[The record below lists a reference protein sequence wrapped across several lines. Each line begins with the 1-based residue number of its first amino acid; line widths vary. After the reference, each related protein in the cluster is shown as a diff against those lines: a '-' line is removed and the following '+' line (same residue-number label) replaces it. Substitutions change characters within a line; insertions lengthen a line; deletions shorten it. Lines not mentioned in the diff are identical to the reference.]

1 MIVFVPK
8 YGIEGPVYLTK
19 KDSKT
24 SQGSTGSKAETSAPG
39 SAASVATT
47 AAASSNGQ
55 THTPAQPQAQSQ
67 GTKQSEEFVL
77 DEEKQT
83 IVSQEGGRSYT
94 VFDKAAVR
102 ITVEETFGHRR
113 HLQLTLVDRSELPA
127 SEQMS

>member
-1 MIVFVPK
+1 MPK

-24 SQGSTGSKAETSAPG
+24 SQGSTGSKAETTATGSTAKVAATAPLP
-39 SAASVATT
+39 
-47 AAASSNGQ
+47 AASSNGQ
-55 THTPAQPQAQSQ
+55 AHTHAQTQ
-67 GTKQSEEFVL
+67 GSEQGEEFVL
-77 DEEKQT
+77 DEDKQT
-83 IVSQEGGRSYT
+83 IVSQDGGRSYT

-113 HLQLTLVDRSELPA
+113 HLQLTLVDRSELPV